1 MGRWQSH
8 WNAAQ
13 AEHQFVAHSPC
24 GLSPQLLMLL
34 DSALQDVVLVGGGH
48 SHVEVL
54 RSFGM
59 KPMPGVRLTLITKD
73 IRTAY
78 RCTLSPLIGLCIWQA
93 PEIPRGLMRD
103 KHKHTLSKSLLGN
116 HS

>member
-1 MGRWQSH
+1 MRTSH
-8 WNAAQ
+8 
-13 AEHQFVAHSPC
+13 S
-24 GLSPQLLMLL
+24 LSVESRQLLMLL
-34 DSALQDVVLVGGGH
+34 GPAMQDVVLVGGGH

-78 RCTLSPLIGLCIWQA
+78 RCRFSPVRSFCVC
-93 PEIPRGLMRD
+93 R
-103 KHKHTLSKSLLGN
+103 T

>member
-1 MGRWQSH
+1 M
-8 WNAAQ
+8 
-13 AEHQFVAHSPC
+13 V
-24 GLSPQLLMLL
+24 LV
-34 DSALQDVVLVGGGH
+34 DSAMQDVVLVGGGH

-78 RCTLSPLIGLCIWQA
+78 RCSLSPLSSLCICRTHSYFMVCYL
-93 PEIPRGLMRD
+93 ISFDMTTG
-103 KHKHTLSKSLLGN
+103 TLCKQEPA
-116 HS
+116 